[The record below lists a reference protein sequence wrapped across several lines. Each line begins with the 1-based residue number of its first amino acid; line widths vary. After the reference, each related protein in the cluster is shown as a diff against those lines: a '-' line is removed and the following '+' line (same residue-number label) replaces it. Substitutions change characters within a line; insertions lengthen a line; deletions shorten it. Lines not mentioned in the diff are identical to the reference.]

1 MATEPITISWDEL
14 KSRKV
19 DQRVKEQQAVAR
31 NRAYAQLQA
40 DDLPVAPPGRASL
53 LNSTLFC
60 LTVLGIVGGALA
72 WACGLLVHLKPE
84 EQRAAELV
92 EGIRRIEF
100 QQKEGA
106 VSPGNADASIA
117 LLRAQGR
124 KNPYFAILSDPTLT
138 GEERAARRADV
149 EQRTKF

>member
-40 DDLPVAPPGRASL
+40 DDLPVATPARASL

-60 LTVLGIVGGALA
+60 LTVLGILGGSLA
-72 WACGLLVHLKPE
+72 WACGLLVHLKPG
-84 EQRAAELV
+84 EQQAAELIQ
-92 EGIRRIEF
+92 GIRHIEL
-100 QQKEGA
+100 QQHQGA
-106 VSPGNADASIA
+106 ISHA
-117 LLRAQGR
+117 
-124 KNPYFAILSDPTLT
+124 T
-138 GEERAARRADV
+138 AR
-149 EQRTKF
+149 